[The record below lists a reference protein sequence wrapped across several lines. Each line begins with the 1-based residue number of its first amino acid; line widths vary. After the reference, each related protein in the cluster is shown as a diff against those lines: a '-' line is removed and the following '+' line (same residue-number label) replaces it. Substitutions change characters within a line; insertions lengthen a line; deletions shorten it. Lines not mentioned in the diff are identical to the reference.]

1 MIVGI
6 PKEIKDHEYRVGIV
20 PSGVRTLAE
29 AGIKVI
35 VEKSAGIGS
44 NIPDNE
50 YEESGA
56 EIVESAKE
64 VYEKSD
70 MIIKVKEPLEEEYDY
85 LREDLILYTFLHLA
99 SSRSLTEELLKRK
112 VTAIGYETIQLENGL
127 LPLLTPMSEI
137 AGKLSV
143 QVGASFLE
151 KERGGRGV
159 LLGGVPG
166 VLPGKVIIIGGGT
179 AGINAAKIACGMGAE
194 VTVLDIKQEKMAY
207 IEDIF
212 GSRIFTLISNSKNIE
227 EKAAEADLL
236 IGAVLIPGKKAPK
249 IIPREVIKKMKEG
262 SVFVDI
268 SVDQGGCAETTK
280 PTTHSNPV
288 FKEEG
293 VIHYCVTNIP
303 SAVACTS
310 TYALTNVTLPYAL
323 KIAKEGFRNA
333 VSNDKALAKGVN
345 TYQGKLVCQAVAESF
360 EMEFSPLNSLIQF

>member
-1 MIVGI
+1 MIIGI
-6 PKEIKDHEYRVGIV
+6 PKEIKNHEYRVGIV
-20 PSGVRTLAE
+20 PSGVRALRESGAE
-29 AGIKVI
+29 VI
-35 VEKSAGIGS
+35 VEKSAGTGS
-44 NIPDNE
+44 NIPDSE

-56 EIVESAKE
+56 RIVSTAKE
-64 VYEKSD
+64 VFETSH
-70 MIIKVKEPLEEEYDY
+70 MVIKVKEPLEEEFGY
-85 LREDLILYTFLHLA
+85 LRDGLILYTFLHLA
-99 SSRSLTEELLKRK
+99 SSKKLTEELLKRN
-112 VTAIGYETIQLENGL
+112 VTGIGYETIQLENGT

-166 VLPGKVIIIGGGT
+166 VLPGKVVIIGGGT

-194 VTVLDIKQEKMAY
+194 VTVLEINQEKMAY
-207 IEDIF
+207 IEDVF
-212 GSRIFTLISNSKNIE
+212 GSRIFTLMSNSRNIE

-236 IGAVLIPGKKAPK
+236 IGAVLIPGKKAPR
-249 IIPREVIKKMKEG
+249 IISREVIKSMKKG

-268 SVDQGGCAETTK
+268 AVDQGGCAETTK

-288 FKEEG
+288 FTEEG
-293 VIHYCVTNIP
+293 VTHYCVTNIP

-323 KIAKEGFRNA
+323 KIAKEGFRDAVKSDNA
-333 VSNDKALAKGVN
+333 IAPGVN
-345 TYQGKLVCQAVAESF
+345 TYSGKLTCSGVAESF
-360 EMEFSPLNSLIQF
+360 GRDYSEIESIL